1 MGCRSDVPGGE
12 QGVTTI
18 LRMPYP
24 RKNLNPDET
33 IALDMHPHWWY
44 FWEPALL
51 LIGILVVAVVVLVNT
66 DSGGLGS
73 AMRWLV
79 IVGILA
85 GAIWLVSRYMKWIST
100 NFVITSNRIIF
111 RQGIISKAGVEIPLD
126 RVMNVN
132 FHQGILERMVGAGD
146 LLIESGGEDGQ
157 SRFTDIRY
165 PDRVQNLIHAEMENH
180 AKRRASYAPGGGYP
194 SNMPAPPP
202 VDVAAQLEKLEGMMQ
217 RGSLTPEEFQAQKQ
231 KLLGS

>member
-1 MGCRSDVPGGE
+1 
-12 QGVTTI
+12 
-18 LRMPYP
+18 MPYP
-24 RKNLNPDET
+24 RKNLNADET

-79 IVGILA
+79 IVGILG

-111 RQGIISKAGVEIPLD
+111 RQGIISKSGIEIPLD

-132 FHQGILERMVGAGD
+132 FHQGIFERMLGAGD

-157 SRFTDIRY
+157 SRFTDIRH
-165 PDRVQNLIHAEMENH
+165 PDRVQNLIHSEMEGH
-180 AKRRASYAPGGGYP
+180 AQRRAGYSIPGRVAG
-194 SNMPAPPP
+194 SSDMPPPPPP
-202 VDVAAQLEKLEGMMQ
+202 VDVTASLERLEGMLQ
-217 RGSLTPEEFQAQKQ
+217 RGTLTPEEFQAQKR
-231 KLLGS
+231 KLLGL